1 MDVTTRP
8 FRFGVVGT
16 PHGGPQRWLQTARR
30 VADLGYTSLL
40 MPDGLQLPAPLPSLA
55 MAAAVAPIRVGSWV
69 LAAPLRPARLAAWE
83 AHTMTT
89 MTEGRFE
96 LGIGT
101 GRPVVEQWTREMGL
115 PYGSAADRL
124 ARVAEVVAMVRELD
138 GTDQHTPVIMAASG
152 PRALRL
158 AAEIADVITVAAG
171 ALTPRE
177 QMTEMLQQVR
187 DHAGDRADKLE
198 FVTSVF
204 AVGDN
209 LPPHA
214 QQYIG
219 ADLETLKAA
228 DSLAL
233 LQGSPRDMADELERR
248 RDTLGTSY
256 VTVNAEYLE
265 PFAPVV
271 ELLTDR

>member
-1 MDVTTRP
+1 MDVTTKE
-8 FRFGVVGT
+8 FRFGVVAT
-16 PHGGPQRWLQTARR
+16 PHGGPQRWLQLARR
-30 VADLGYTSLL
+30 IADLGYTSLL

-55 MAAAVAPIRVGSWV
+55 MAAAASPVRVGTWV

-89 MTEGRFE
+89 LTEGRFE

-115 PYGSAADRL
+115 PYGSGADRL
-124 ARVAEVVAMVRELD
+124 ALVADVVKTVRALD
-138 GTDQHTPVIMAASG
+138 GTDQYTPVIMAAAG

-171 ALTPRE
+171 VLTPRSRVA
-177 QMTEMLQQVR
+177 EMLAQVR
-187 DHAGDRADKLE
+187 DHAGDRAGRLE
-198 FVTSVF
+198 FVTSLFV
-204 AVGDN
+204 VGDSM
-209 LPPHA
+209 PPHA

-219 ADLETLKAA
+219 ADLRTLQDAN
-228 DSLAL
+228 SLAL

-248 RDTLGTSY
+248 RDTMGTSY

-265 PFAPVV
+265 PFAPVI